1 MHLCPSTAPSPPAHR
16 HTSATLREHPARGAP
31 ACGRQSATA
40 PGCAGL
46 LVGISPATDSSANL
60 TGVLLLLLALLVAV
74 WFYRRLALRIRR
86 SEREFHSLLEAAPFA
101 IAVTRRASGE
111 FLFANQRAI
120 EQLALSPTDYHSQR
134 VPYANADADRL
145 PLLRRLERDGR
156 ILNKEME
163 LVAFDGRR
171 FPVLGSIVPIDFAGE
186 EALIGAFQ
194 DVSNLKATEMKVRS
208 SEARLRALFETVPD
222 GIVVLGADGT
232 IRQVSESCAALIGAP
247 KLAEHLGRPILDFV
261 AEADRPFAREM
272 LSKVSAGLPRETVP
286 YRIARLD
293 GTLVWVEPRGVP
305 ILDPVTGQPLIIL
318 VLRNITRR
326 REAQE
331 QLAAH
336 AAKLQE
342 ALNRIAHLQ
351 NEIVRVCAWT
361 KQVNVDGKW
370 IPIDHY
376 LAKHLG
382 LKISHGISEE
392 GLAMLGAPK
401 EEPPEPQTG
410 AAGTP

>member
-1 MHLCPSTAPSPPAHR
+1 MPS
-16 HTSATLREHPARGAP
+16 
-31 ACGRQSATA
+31 
-40 PGCAGL
+40 CAGL
-46 LVGISPATDSSANL
+46 LVGISPGAERWANL
-60 TGVLLLLLALLVAV
+60 TGVLVLLLTLLVAV
-74 WFYRRLALRIRR
+74 WLYRRLAQRIRR

-111 FLFANQRAI
+111 FLFANHRAI
-120 EQLALSPTDYHSQR
+120 EQLALSPTDYRSQH
-134 VPYANADADRL
+134 VPYANADTDRL
-145 PLLRRLERDGR
+145 HLLRRLERDGR

-186 EALIGAFQ
+186 AALIGAFQ
-194 DVSNLKATEMKVRS
+194 DISNLKATEIKVRA

-222 GIVVLGADGT
+222 GIVVLSANGT
-232 IRQVSESCAALIGAP
+232 IRQTSESCAALIGDNDPAR
-247 KLAEHLGRPILDFV
+247 HLGRSILDFV
-261 AEADRPFAREM
+261 AEADRPVAREM
-272 LSKVSAGLPRETVP
+272 LAKLSAGHPRETVA

-293 GTLVWVEPRGVP
+293 GTMVWVEPRGVP
-305 ILDPVTGQPLIIL
+305 IVDPVTGQPLIIL
-318 VLRNITRR
+318 VLRNITQR
-326 REAQE
+326 REAQD
-331 QLAAH
+331 QIAAH
-336 AAKLQE
+336 AAQLQE

-401 EEPPEPQTG
+401 EEPEQPRT
-410 AAGTP
+410 GTPEEL

>member
-1 MHLCPSTAPSPPAHR
+1 MIGDTD
-16 HTSATLREHPARGAP
+16 PAR
-31 ACGRQSATA
+31 
-40 PGCAGL
+40 
-46 LVGISPATDSSANL
+46 
-60 TGVLLLLLALLVAV
+60 
-74 WFYRRLALRIRR
+74 
-86 SEREFHSLLEAAPFA
+86 
-101 IAVTRRASGE
+101 
-111 FLFANQRAI
+111 
-120 EQLALSPTDYHSQR
+120 
-134 VPYANADADRL
+134 
-145 PLLRRLERDGR
+145 
-156 ILNKEME
+156 
-163 LVAFDGRR
+163 
-171 FPVLGSIVPIDFAGE
+171 
-186 EALIGAFQ
+186 
-194 DVSNLKATEMKVRS
+194 
-208 SEARLRALFETVPD
+208 
-222 GIVVLGADGT
+222 
-232 IRQVSESCAALIGAP
+232 
-247 KLAEHLGRPILDFV
+247 HLGHPILDFV
-261 AEADRPFAREM
+261 AEADRPVAREM
-272 LSKVSAGLPRETVP
+272 LAKVSTGQPRETIP

-305 ILDPVTGQPLIIL
+305 ILDPVTAQPMIIL

-336 AAKLQE
+336 ATKLQE

-382 LKISHGISEE
+382 LKVSHGISEE

-401 EEPPEPQTG
+401 EEPPEPQSG